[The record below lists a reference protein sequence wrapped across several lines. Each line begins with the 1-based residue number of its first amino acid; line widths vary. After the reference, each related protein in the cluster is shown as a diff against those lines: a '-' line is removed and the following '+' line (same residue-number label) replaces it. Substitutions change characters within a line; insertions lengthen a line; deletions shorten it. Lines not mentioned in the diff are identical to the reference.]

1 MSLFDQMKV
10 QAQQA
15 LELNENTETLS
26 AEAFVLRN
34 AKLKEIF
41 NYWCEFSKLIKVIQ
55 PEYSH
60 PILLPGIGDMTGLK
74 VVEPFSDY
82 RHTVIGNQNF
92 SDEISNVSLFFFYK
106 SSKAF
111 EFKKEI
117 GVSTRVK
124 DVLWRYGIVHTSD
137 DIKNEQARV
146 IEVGFNIPW
155 QVRGSVDVTSL
166 PNSNILSFELKNI
179 ARLGEVALKMPFD
192 QVGTVFLDELSKLLL
207 GRENNFWKLAKF

>member
-15 LELNENTETLS
+15 LELNKNTETLS
-26 AEAFVLRN
+26 AEAFALRN

-41 NYWCEFSKLIKVIQ
+41 NYWREFSRLIQAIQ

-60 PILLPGIGDMTGLK
+60 AILLPGIGDMTGLK
-74 VVEPFSDY
+74 VVDPFSDY
-82 RHTVIGNQNF
+82 RHVLIGNQNF
-92 SDEISNVSLFFFYK
+92 SDEISNVSFFFFYQ

-117 GVSTRVK
+117 GVSSRVK
-124 DVLWRYGIVHTSD
+124 DMLWRYGIVHTSD

-207 GRENNFWKLAKF
+207 GQENNFWKLAKF